1 MVTLIGFC
9 NFMGVL
15 ISFILVMIFVAF
27 FILSERKVLG
37 YIQIRKGPNK
47 VGLLGLFQSFADL
60 IKLIL
65 KFKVYG
71 TQLRSY
77 MGLYSVY
84 LLVLLS
90 FGYCSLYFDWSSGGT
105 QSLGLLIFLIITSMS
120 GYSILGAGWGSYNKY
135 SLYGSLRASF
145 GSVTFEACLM
155 GLAIISGLL
164 YGGYSLNLVSSNIFS
179 LFFICP
185 VLYGLWLICI
195 LSETNRTPFDYAES
209 ESDLVSGFNTEYC
222 NVYFTCLFACEYL
235 IIYIMSWFSALV
247 FFSSPILELV
257 TVFNV
262 FFFLWAR
269 GTLPR
274 VRYDYFIN
282 FMWRYS
288 LLIIVFLLACFF

>member
-1 MVTLIGFC
+1 MVLLNSIC
-9 NFMGVL
+9 NFLGVM
-15 ISFILVMIFVAF
+15 ISFILVMVFVAF

-47 VGLLGLFQSFADL
+47 VGLSGLFQSFADL
-60 IKLIL
+60 IKLVL

-71 TQLRSY
+71 SQLRSY

-84 LLVLLS
+84 LLVVLAT
-90 FGYCSLYFDWSSGGT
+90 GYCSLYFDWCSGGT
-105 QSLGLLIFLIITSMS
+105 HSLGILIFLIVTSMS

-155 GLAIISGLL
+155 GLAIILGLMYSGYNLNFSSSSL
-164 YGGYSLNLVSSNIFS
+164 YS

-185 VLYGLWLICI
+185 VFYGLWLICI
-195 LSETNRTPFDYAES
+195 LCETNRTPFDYAES

-222 NVYFTCLFACEYL
+222 NVFFTCLFACEYL
-235 IIYIMSWFSALV
+235 IIYIMSWFTAIV
-247 FFSSPILELV
+247 FFSGNLVELA
-257 TVFNV
+257 TIFNTL
-262 FFFLWAR
+262 FFLWAR

-274 VRYDYFIN
+274 VRYDYYIN

-288 LLIIVFLLACFF
+288 LLFIVFLLACVF

>member
-1 MVTLIGFC
+1 MLVIMACDLIGVFL
-9 NFMGVL
+9 NFV
-15 ISFILVMIFVAF
+15 LVMIFVAF

-47 VGLLGLFQSFADL
+47 VGLSGLLQSFADL

-77 MGLYSVY
+77 LGIYSVY
-84 LLVLLS
+84 LLIFISL
-90 FGYCSLYFDWSSGGT
+90 GYCSVYYDWGSSST
-105 QSLGLLIFLIITSMS
+105 QPLGLLIFLVITSMS
-120 GYSILGAGWGSYNKY
+120 GYSLLGAGWGSYNKY
-135 SLYGSLRASF
+135 SLYGALRASF

-155 GLAIISGLL
+155 GMAVIVGLM
-164 YGGYSLNLVSSNIFS
+164 YGGYSLSLVNNSLLS

-185 VLYGLWLICI
+185 VFYGLWLISI

-222 NVYFTCLFACEYL
+222 NVFFTCLFACEYL
-235 IIYIMSWFSALV
+235 IIYIMSWFSSIL
-247 FFSSPILELV
+247 FFSGYLVEPFIL
-257 TVFNV
+257 FNV
-262 FFFLWAR
+262 LFFLWSR

-288 LLIIVFLLACFF
+288 LLFIIFLLLCFF

>member
-1 MVTLIGFC
+1 MLLFINISNFIGLLLNFIIVMV
-9 NFMGVL
+9 
-15 ISFILVMIFVAF
+15 FVAF

-60 IKLIL
+60 IKLVL
-65 KFKVYG
+65 KFKVYS
-71 TQLRSY
+71 TEVRSY
-77 MGLYSVY
+77 LGMYSVY
-84 LLVLLS
+84 LLILIS
-90 FGYCSLYFDWSSGGT
+90 FGYCSVYYDWNSGGS
-105 QSLGLLIFLIITSMS
+105 QHLSLLIFLILTSMS

-155 GLAIISGLL
+155 GLSVIVGLL
-164 YGGYSLNLVSSNIFS
+164 YSSYSLKIISSSTFS

-185 VLYGLWLICI
+185 LLYFLWLICI

-222 NVYFTCLFACEYL
+222 NVFFTCLFACEYL
-235 IIYIMSWFSALV
+235 IIYIMSWFSSLM
-247 FFSSPILELV
+247 FFSGPLVELSII
-257 TVFNV
+257 FNV

-288 LLIIVFLLACFF
+288 LLLIVFLLACFF